1 MGFFIRLIILFA
13 AAVLVALSA
22 RFNAGNVM
30 LFYPPYRIDLSLNF
44 FVLILLAIFVI
55 LGLLFYTIQAAK
67 NMPERVAAYRKAK
80 SERDG
85 NKALRDALKAFF
97 EGRFG
102 HAEKAAKRLSV
113 CSAEFP
119 DDAALAALIG
129 ARAAHNMSQF
139 DRRDVWLASIENNPQ
154 YKVARLVSSVELLVD
169 SHQPG
174 QALESVKELN
184 ANGTRHIHVLRW
196 ALKANQQAQQWAEV
210 LRLVK
215 ALDKYRALH
224 PALSV
229 RLREL
234 AYKDLLADHGHDAES
249 IHRLWHSIPVEDR
262 LKPYVAVLA
271 ARTMVA
277 QGLIDEARNLLEKA
291 LHTEWDTRLIVAYRE
306 TAASEGSAALL
317 TQIEHCES
325 WLITHPT
332 DPELAL
338 TMGVLCLNQ
347 KLWGKAERNL
357 ERALTY
363 AIDEDCR
370 REANLKLAQLNEQ
383 LGMQEKAA
391 EYYRACAMQGADV
404 KMTVKT

>member
-1 MGFFIRLIILFA
+1 MGFFVRLVILFA
-13 AAVLVALSA
+13 AAVLLALSA
-22 RFNAGNVM
+22 RFNPGNVV

-44 FVLILLAIFVI
+44 FVLIVLLIIVLVAAV
-55 LGLLFYTIQAAK
+55 FYTIHAAK

-80 SERDG
+80 IERDG

-102 HAEKAAKRLSV
+102 HAEKAATRA
-113 CSAEFP
+113 AELP
-119 DDAALAALIG
+119 ENTALAALIG

-139 DRRDVWLASIENNPQ
+139 DRRDVWLASIERGQENEQKNKQQ
-154 YKVARLVSSVELLVD
+154 YKIARLVSSVELLVD
-169 SHQPG
+169 SHQSE
-174 QALESVKELN
+174 QALEAVNELN

-196 ALKANQQAQQWAEV
+196 ALKASQQAHQWNEV

-215 ALDKYRALH
+215 LLDKHRALH
-224 PALSV
+224 PTLSI

-234 AYKDLLADHGHDAES
+234 AYQDLLADHGHDAES
-249 IHRLWHSIPVEDR
+249 IRRLWYSIPGEDR
-262 LKPYVAVLA
+262 LKPFIATLA

-277 QGLIDEARNLLEKA
+277 QGLVDEARNLLEKA
-291 LHTEWDTRLIVAYRE
+291 LNAEWDQRLIVTYRE
-306 TAASEGSAALL
+306 TAAKEGSPALL

-325 WLITHPT
+325 WLIRHPT

-357 ERALTY
+357 EQALMY
-363 AIDEDCR
+363 ASEEACR
-370 REANLKLAQLNEQ
+370 REVNLKLAQLNEE
-383 LGMQEKAA
+383 LGLQEKAA
-391 EYYRACAMQGADV
+391 EYYRACALVGERHYS
-404 KMTVKT
+404 